1 MKRWLWYLA
10 GLLIVAAFGK
20 LPFSGTDVAELQPVE
35 VIRVWSGHGLVGVET
50 DTGDSGQGMDV
61 ASAIE
66 DLKAST
72 AGQVFLETAE
82 HLIVTEE
89 ALPLLP
95 ELAEYMRPACTICLE
110 SGSADLEAAAG
121 FLGAHEPEMKF
132 RDFTAGENAI
142 PTLLTQEGRMHLVP

>member
-10 GLLIVAAFGK
+10 GLLIVAAFGE

-50 DTGDSGQGMDV
+50 DTGDQGLGMDV

-82 HLIVTEE
+82 HLIVTRE
-89 ALPLLP
+89 ALPLLS
-95 ELAEYMRPACTICLE
+95 ELADYMRPACTICLE
-110 SGSADLEAAAG
+110 AGETDLEEAAA
-121 FLGAHEPEMKF
+121 FLEAHEPELKF
-132 RDFTAGENAI
+132 RDFTAGEKTI
-142 PTLLTQEGRMHLVP
+142 PTLLTLEGRMRLVP